1 MLKSI
6 DYKEI
11 EATLHHLSREERY
24 ELLLKTNEW
33 KNFRR
38 QIVIRDSHTCTV
50 CSDKEGFKET
60 FFTKDELKE
69 REEQVKKSVMDHL
82 PLKLKIYYMQSY
94 LNPTI
99 DFNKE
104 LEYKNFIIN
113 IIPCIPDTTLK
124 KLFYTYTH

>member
-50 CSDKEGFKET
+50 CSDREGFKET
-60 FFTKDELKE
+60 FFTEDELKE
-69 REEQVKKSVMDHL
+69 REERVKKSVMDHL
-82 PLKLKIYYMQSY
+82 PLILKIYYMQS
-94 LNPTI
+94 
-99 DFNKE
+99 
-104 LEYKNFIIN
+104 
-113 IIPCIPDTTLK
+113 
-124 KLFYTYTH
+124 